1 MNLPGIGEWHPYLA
15 AGLWAIAAGC
25 AAAYTVRAASQIVYV
40 TLADGRRQERRI
52 PFLLRVLLP
61 LAPNPAWLA
70 RHPALNPWRERME
83 ARLVAAG
90 FEGLIGAQEI
100 LGLRLLLLLGGLLPG
115 MISGSAALAALGA
128 AAGFAYPALWL
139 RGALR
144 QRHRSMQKGLPFVLD
159 LLTISVEAGV
169 DFMTGLRKILDRRE
183 LDPLGEELL
192 RAFHEIR
199 LGKTRRDALRAMG
212 QRVRQPDVV
221 TVANAL
227 AQADELGVSLGS
239 ILRIQADQLRV
250 KRFLRAEELANEAPV
265 KILGPL
271 VLFIFPAVFIVL
283 LGPILMRFFARGF

>member
-1 MNLPGIGEWHPYLA
+1 MTIPDISQLQRFLPA
-15 AGLWAIAAGC
+15 VVWAIAAGC
-25 AAAYTVRAASQIVYV
+25 GAAYMTHAASQILYV

-52 PFLLRVLLP
+52 PFLFRVLLP
-61 LAPNPAWLA
+61 LAPSPGRLV
-70 RHPALNPWRERME
+70 RHPAFGPWRERTD

-90 FEGLIGAQEI
+90 YEGLIGADEI
-100 LGLRLLLLLGGLLPG
+100 LGLRLLLAPAGLVLGLA
-115 MISGSAALAALGA
+115 SRSAVPAALGA
-128 AAGFAYPALWL
+128 VAGFAYPAVWL
-139 RGALR
+139 RGTLQ

-169 DFMTGLRKILDRRE
+169 DFMTGLRKILDRRA

-212 QRVRQPDVV
+212 RRVQQPDVV

-227 AQADELGVSLGS
+227 AQADELGVSLGA

-250 KRFLRAEELANEAPV
+250 KRFLRAEQLAHEAPV

-271 VLFIFPAVFIVL
+271 VLFIFPAVFIIL